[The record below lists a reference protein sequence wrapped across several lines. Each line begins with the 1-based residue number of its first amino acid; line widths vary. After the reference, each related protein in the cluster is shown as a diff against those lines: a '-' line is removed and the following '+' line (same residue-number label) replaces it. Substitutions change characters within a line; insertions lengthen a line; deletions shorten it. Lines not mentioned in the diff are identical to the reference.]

1 MNRYD
6 VVVVG
11 AGSAGCVLAAR
22 LSEDRSTSVLLLEA
36 GPPDD
41 ALEVRLPASFYQ
53 LFRTERDWDLTT
65 DPQPELAGRR
75 LAWPR
80 GRTLGGSSS
89 INAMI
94 YMRGAPVDYDGW
106 GIPGW
111 TWADLFPYFLRA
123 EDNARGRSQWHA
135 VGGPLRVED
144 LRRRHALTEA
154 FLASAVAAGHA
165 ANPDFNGAAQDGV
178 GPFQVT
184 QRRGRRWSAAD
195 AYLRPALRRPNL
207 TVLTD
212 AQVRRVLVS
221 GGRATG
227 VAYGREGREHT
238 VQAGEVVLAAGAV
251 HSPQLLMLSGIGPGA
266 HLRQLGIEVL
276 ADLPVGEGLQDH
288 PCVPVSWFLRPGVPD
303 LRDDETPAN
312 VLRWLAGRRGPLA
325 SNVAE
330 AGGYLRT
337 RDGLPAPDVQLMSM
351 PAVVADHGRAL
362 LPAGVTIAPT
372 VVDVHSRGR
381 LTLRSADPRW
391 KPAIDAGYY
400 TDPRDLDA
408 AAAGVRAVQ
417 EIAASGPF

>member
-1 MNRYD
+1 
-6 VVVVG
+6 
-11 AGSAGCVLAAR
+11 
-22 LSEDRSTSVLLLEA
+22 
-36 GPPDD
+36 
-41 ALEVRLPASFYQ
+41 
-53 LFRTERDWDLTT
+53 
-65 DPQPELAGRR
+65 
-75 LAWPR
+75 
-80 GRTLGGSSS
+80 
-89 INAMI
+89 
-94 YMRGAPVDYDGW
+94 
-106 GIPGW
+106 
-111 TWADLFPYFLRA
+111 
-123 EDNARGRSQWHA
+123 
-135 VGGPLRVED
+135 
-144 LRRRHALTEA
+144 
-154 FLASAVAAGHA
+154 
-165 ANPDFNGAAQDGV
+165 
-178 GPFQVT
+178 
-184 QRRGRRWSAAD
+184 
-195 AYLRPALRRPNL
+195 
-207 TVLTD
+207 
-212 AQVRRVLVS
+212 
-221 GGRATG
+221 
-227 VAYGREGREHT
+227 
-238 VQAGEVVLAAGAV
+238 
-251 HSPQLLMLSGIGPGA
+251 MLSGIGPGA
-266 HLRQLGIEVL
+266 HLRRLGIEVL

-417 EIAASGPF
+417 EIAASGPFKDLLDRPYGPAGLADARRTVREATETLYHPVGTCAIGPVLDPELRVHGIAGLRVADAGAMPTVPRGNTNAPTIALAERAADLLRGRTAARPTTGVQA